1 MELVQQ
7 SIAPLSPFTW
17 VPEEE
22 AATPG
27 YANVALHD
35 IARLDLRFELIVEE
49 FAVPFRHPLHRIYAT
64 HPLLRNAL
72 SPRQLQLL
80 QYGMVVDSEEQLV
93 IVAASPCCGDSGA
106 CIAASYQQVFER
118 AMDSTSSM
126 ESHPLLLEYTFVV
139 YRLPAA
145 VANDQA
151 RGSDAPEA
159 LFRLVFRNIVSQEEM
174 RGADKAA
181 APRYMLVAVLASS
194 DAYYAEL
201 QRGIQYRNEWIA
213 NMAATR
219 ACDPPL
225 SKVSSS
231 SSTSTTVPPQRMV
244 PETVA
249 REVCASSPLSQL
261 CTSLACVLE
270 RLSPEETDVDLEGV
284 VRKDVVDGDVAKAV
298 AGSFA
303 RGPCVVQARDPWMY
317 YYTRE
322 GPRLKK
328 RIDVAQSTP
337 AVLRAWRDGAMDLAE
352 FQVTPMKAGDVW
364 SGSVDPHKSTH
375 PLLSLASKA
384 APCARLLLLPS
395 HREVSTLF
403 ADNEITSFLPKAEV
417 ADEAGGKP
425 FGVVYVNPAAER
437 LRRWILQGLVCAE
450 AHGVHTVFLELDPV
464 DLIAPCV
471 ELLYEDSDAE
481 NLSGVEDRVGVDK
494 GYTESQLRYRRA
506 LFLVCQVCMETV
518 ELFVRCSGLVW
529 KVTVAVKELGGKTF
543 ASRDKNCE
551 NAAVRVD
558 ASKAAFTNVPFT
570 LWCGEIL
577 DVIRKAAVALE
588 SRSALNTL
596 SFPDEGESAVG
607 DDAAV
612 AAAAVKAAPLNGA
625 HASALIA
632 QPESSRALV
641 TYPKEGIE
649 GALALFSG
657 DAVRSTVPVPP
668 YIAAQ
673 AEAAGVKVGDD
684 AMHPLFKALCAAAR
698 QQDTLPVSSLVDVLL
713 HEWTGGSP
721 KSRRRLPLRL
731 ICPLDSCG
739 VPVNRSRVQRFL
751 LPFLQVM
758 RSSPG
763 VRTGSSMRTEN
774 PDDAGTVN
782 YAQFSMVM
790 LAIAKM

>member
-1 MELVQQ
+1 MESVQQ
-7 SIAPLSPFTW
+7 SIAPLSPFSW

-22 AATPG
+22 ATTPG
-27 YANVALHD
+27 YANVVLHD

-49 FAVPFRHPLHRIYAT
+49 FAVPFRHPLHRVYAT
-64 HPLLRNAL
+64 HPLLRSAL

-118 AMDSTSSM
+118 AMDSTSIM
-126 ESHPLLLEYTFVV
+126 ESHPLLPEYTFVV
-139 YRLPAA
+139 YRLPTAA
-145 VANDQA
+145 ANDQT
-151 RGSDAPEA
+151 GSSDAPEA
-159 LFRLVFRNIVSQEEM
+159 LFRLVFRNIGSQEEV
-174 RGADKAA
+174 RGADTVA
-181 APRYMLVAVLASS
+181 APRYMLVAVLTSS
-194 DAYYAEL
+194 AAYYAEL
-201 QRGIQYRNEWIA
+201 QRGIQYRNEWIS
-213 NMAATR
+213 NMAGTR

-231 SSTSTTVPPQRMV
+231 SSTPIAVPTQRMV

-249 REVCASSPLSQL
+249 CEVCAASPLSQL

-270 RLSPEETDVDLEGV
+270 RFSPEEPAVGFEGV
-284 VRKDVVDGDVAKAV
+284 VSTDVVERDVAEAA

-303 RGPCVVQARDPWMY
+303 RGTCVVQARDPWMY
-317 YYTRE
+317 SYTRE
-322 GPRLKK
+322 GPRLRK
-328 RIDVAQSTP
+328 RIDVVQSTP
-337 AVLRAWRDGAMDLAE
+337 AVLWAWRDGAMDLAE
-352 FQVTPMKAGDVW
+352 FQVAPVKAGDVW

-384 APCARLLLLPS
+384 APCARLLLLPW

-403 ADNEITSFLPKAEV
+403 ANNEITSFLPKTEV
-417 ADEAGGKP
+417 PDEAEGKP

-450 AHGVHTVFLELDPV
+450 AHRVHTVFLELDPV

-471 ELLYEDSDAE
+471 ELLYEGSDAE
-481 NLSGVEDRVGVDK
+481 NLSGLEDRVGIDNCC
-494 GYTESQLRYRRA
+494 TESQLRYRRA

-543 ASRDKNCE
+543 AFRGKNSE
-551 NAAVRVD
+551 NATVPADV
-558 ASKAAFTNVPFT
+558 SKAAFTNVPFT
-570 LWCGEIL
+570 QWCGEIL
-577 DVIRKAAVALE
+577 DVIRKGAIALE

-596 SFPDEGESAVG
+596 SFPDDGESAVG
-607 DDAAV
+607 DEAAVV
-612 AAAAVKAAPLNGA
+612 AAAVEAAPLNGA
-625 HASALIA
+625 HANALIA
-632 QPESSRALV
+632 QPELSRALV
-641 TYPKEGIE
+641 AYPKEGIE

-657 DAVRSTVPVPP
+657 DAMRSTMPVPP

-673 AEAAGVKVGDD
+673 AKAAGVRVGDD
-684 AMHPLFKALCAAAR
+684 AMYPLFKALCAAAR
-698 QQDTLPVSSLVDVLL
+698 QQDTLPVSALVDVLL

-721 KSRRRLPLRL
+721 KSRRRFPLRL

-739 VPVNRSRVQRFL
+739 VPVDRSRVQRFL

-758 RSSPG
+758 RCTPD
-763 VRTGSSMRTEN
+763 VRIGFSMQAEN
-774 PDDAGTVN
+774 PGDAGTMN